1 MWHAFRFITAQMDVG
16 PKLKFYRSSR
26 RMSLRDVAEK
36 ADCSPS
42 FLSQIELERVSPTVK
57 SLEKICRALGITPA
71 DFLRPESL
79 VEQPVIVSSTRDKCQ
94 VAMQW
99 HNAKLL
105 HVLPPEVSNPFTA
118 LVLRLDVD
126 GYTPPRHS
134 LQPLK
139 ELSIVLQGKINCQ
152 IGQTVY
158 PLVQGE
164 SIYFD
169 LLTPHQWSNA
179 GNEVAEV
186 LFTSANS
193 FNLFEQ
199 VKNDIRWHARFK
211 RQRRGGKKGEG
222 KP

>member
-1 MWHAFRFITAQMDVG
+1 
-16 PKLKFYRSSR
+16 
-26 RMSLRDVAEK
+26 MSLREVAEK

-57 SLEKICRALGITPA
+57 SLEKICRAFGVTPA
-71 DFLRPESL
+71 DFLRLEPL
-79 VEQPVIVSSTRDKCQ
+79 VEQPVIVSGNRDKCQ
-94 VAMQW
+94 IALQW

-118 LVLRLDVD
+118 LVLRLDVG
-126 GYTPPRHS
+126 GYTPPRHA

-139 ELSIVLQGKINCQ
+139 ELSIVLRGKINCQ

-158 PLVQGE
+158 PLIQGE

-169 LLTPHQWSNA
+169 LSAPHQWSNT

-199 VKNDIRWHARFK
+199 MESDIQWHVHFK
-211 RQRRGGKKGEG
+211 RQRRKRKKRGGE
-222 KP
+222 P